1 MATIQDINNATA
13 FASPV
18 ADASFASFVEHPIVD
33 NIIQTLGGLSGWQIA
48 LTIFLGLVVY
58 DQVSYISKKGSIVGP
73 AFKIPFMGPFLQS
86 VNPKF
91 EEYAAKWA
99 SGELSCVSVFHKF
112 VVIASTRDMS
122 RKIFNS
128 PQYAKPC
135 VVDAAH
141 KLLGADNW
149 VFLDGKAHVDFRK
162 GLNGLFTRSA
172 LDIYLPGQEDV
183 YNEYFKKM
191 LQVTADAGGKP
202 VPFMANFREVTC
214 AVALRTFCGTYI
226 SDEGVKKIADDY
238 FHITEALELVN
249 FPIIIPFTRT
259 WYGKRAAD
267 LVLAEF
273 SRCAAKSKARMA
285 AGAPANCIMDQ
296 WVKTIL
302 ESAAYTERLN
312 SGASMEGITKPAPLL
327 RMFSDYEI
335 AQTVFT
341 FLFASQDATSS
352 AVTYLFQTMA
362 QRPDVLDKVRA
373 ENLAVRGGDRDKR
386 VTMDDLDEMTYTRA
400 VVRELLRYRPPVIM
414 VPYLVKKA
422 FPITP
427 DYTVPKGAM
436 VIPTT
441 YPSLRDPEV
450 YPNPDT
456 FDPERW
462 ITGDAETKGA
472 KNFLVFGT
480 GAHYCLG
487 QVYVQ
492 RNLAL
497 LVGKAAMS
505 LDWVHHPTPLSEE
518 IKVFATIFP
527 KDDCPLTFT
536 ARPESANKL

>member
-1 MATIQDINNATA
+1 
-13 FASPV
+13 
-18 ADASFASFVEHPIVD
+18 
-33 NIIQTLGGLSGWQIA
+33 
-48 LTIFLGLVVY
+48 
-58 DQVSYISKKGSIVGP
+58 
-73 AFKIPFMGPFLQS
+73 
-86 VNPKF
+86 
-91 EEYAAKWA
+91 
-99 SGELSCVSVFHKF
+99 
-112 VVIASTRDMS
+112 MS

-128 PQYAKPC
+128 PHYAKPC

-162 GLNGLFTRSA
+162 GLNGLFTRTA
-172 LDIYLPGQEDV
+172 LDIYLPGQDAV
-183 YNEYFKKM
+183 YNVYFKKW
-191 LQVTADAGGKP
+191 TAITAAAGNKP
-202 VPFMANFREVTC
+202 IPFMGHFREVTC
-214 AVALRTFCGTYI
+214 AVALRTFVGNYI
-226 SDEGVKKIADDY
+226 TDEGVKKIADDY

-273 SRCAAKSKARMA
+273 SRCAAKSKVRMA
-285 AGAPANCIMDQ
+285 AGDAPNCIMDQ
-296 WVKTIL
+296 WVKMIL
-302 ESAAYTERLN
+302 ESAAYSARLE
-312 SGASMEGITKPAPLL
+312 SGASMEGIDKPSPLL

-362 QRPDVLDKVRA
+362 QRPDVLDRVRA
-373 ENLAVRGGDRDKR
+373 ENLAVRGGDRDKLIN
-386 VTMDDLDEMTYTRA
+386 MDDLDEMPYTRA

-414 VPYLVKKA
+414 VPYLCKKP

-427 DYTVPKGAM
+427 TYTVPKGAM

-462 ITGDAETKGA
+462 ISGDAETKGA

-497 LVGKAAMS
+497 MIGKAAMG
-505 LDWVHHPTPLSEE
+505 LDWVHHATPLSEE

-527 KDDCPLTFT
+527 KVRFPPQRYPVTPLPPFLL
-536 ARPESANKL
+536 SLSCFFFW

>member
-1 MATIQDINNATA
+1 MATIQDLNNATA

-18 ADASFASFVEHPIVD
+18 ADASFAAFADNPFVD
-33 NIIQTLGGLSGWQIA
+33 NIIQTLGGLSAWQIA
-48 LTIFLGLVVY
+48 LTLFLGLVVY

-73 AFKIPFMGPFLQS
+73 AFKIPFMGPFLES

-91 EEYAAKWA
+91 EQYAAKWA

-128 PQYAKPC
+128 PHSSAPTT
-135 VVDAAH
+135 
-141 KLLGADNW
+141 W

-191 LQVTADAGGKP
+191 VHVTADAGGER

-226 SDEGVKKIADDY
+226 TDEGVKKIADDY
-238 FHITEALELVN
+238 FHIAGALERVN

-267 LVLAEF
+267 LVLVEF
-273 SRCAAKSKARMA
+273 SRCAAKSKARLA

-302 ESAAYTERLN
+302 ESAAYTDRLN

-352 AVTYLFQTMA
+352 AVTYLFQTKA
-362 QRPDVLDKVRA
+362 QRPDVVDRVRA
-373 ENLAVRGGDRDKR
+373 ENLQVRGGDRDQ
-386 VTMDDLDEMTYTRA
+386 
-400 VVRELLRYRPPVIM
+400 
-414 VPYLVKKA
+414 
-422 FPITP
+422 
-427 DYTVPKGAM
+427 
-436 VIPTT
+436 
-441 YPSLRDPEV
+441 RDV
-450 YPNPDT
+450 
-456 FDPERW
+456 
-462 ITGDAETKGA
+462 DASTK
-472 KNFLVFGT
+472 
-480 GAHYCLG
+480 
-487 QVYVQ
+487 
-492 RNLAL
+492 
-497 LVGKAAMS
+497 
-505 LDWVHHPTPLSEE
+505 
-518 IKVFATIFP
+518 
-527 KDDCPLTFT
+527 
-536 ARPESANKL
+536 